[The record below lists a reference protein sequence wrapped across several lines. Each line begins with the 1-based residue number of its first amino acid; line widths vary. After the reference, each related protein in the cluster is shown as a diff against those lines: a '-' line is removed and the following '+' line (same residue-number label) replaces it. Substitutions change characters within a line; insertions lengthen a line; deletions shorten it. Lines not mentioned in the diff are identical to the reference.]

1 MTRNDG
7 ATRICTRRL
16 WLICEILLR
25 GICFRIMDRCD
36 ISKEYQYDI
45 IYTLVFARTEHKLTT
60 MKMRVA
66 AIVYIHSA
74 CKTKNK
80 PINEAIILNNTTGTP
95 FKKISG
101 NMSNTA
107 VQANHTPVVPPPPPP
122 PTSMPDPDHKTV
134 PLAVMILVLGSSAG
148 MLFYTKRTGSM
159 LRSIETISET
169 QLSQFIRHNQPAKFG
184 PLTKLQAEK
193 MQPRLDKDDFF

>member
-1 MTRNDG
+1 
-7 ATRICTRRL
+7 
-16 WLICEILLR
+16 
-25 GICFRIMDRCD
+25 
-36 ISKEYQYDI
+36 
-45 IYTLVFARTEHKLTT
+45 
-60 MKMRVA
+60 
-66 AIVYIHSA
+66 
-74 CKTKNK
+74 
-80 PINEAIILNNTTGTP
+80 
-95 FKKISG
+95 
-101 NMSNTA
+101 MSNTA

-122 PTSMPDPDHKTV
+122 LPLDTDHKTV